1 MFFLTLSN
9 ATIQFVK
16 KDLIWEFYNTVINKK
31 EFTKMV
37 LNKESEIF
45 IMHIA
50 ALKALLIVIVIYSAT
65 KAQIAFPFTKKVT
78 I

>member
-1 MFFLTLSN
+1 MFFLTLRN

-31 EFTKMV
+31 EFTKMA
-37 LNKESEIF
+37 LNKESAIF

-50 ALKALLIVIVIYSAT
+50 ALKALLIVIVIHSAT
-65 KAQIAFPFTKKVT
+65 KAQIAFLFTKKVT